1 MWRVL
6 SLVCVVL
13 LGAAEAGAAADVEL
27 SGAEGHPRARFPLSV
42 YLEPSGDAALDAAAR
57 KAITD
62 WTMLSRSALGVFVF
76 TEARSPDAAVVVTIE
91 RGDSSRLM
99 GRTSIHADPTGMIVL
114 PVRIVVAEPRTRGHT
129 SAELVFYQ
137 VVAHELGHALGLAH
151 APDPRS
157 VMCCTEGSID
167 FHDAAQR
174 DAYVAGRR
182 NPNLESVTP
191 QLVEHY
197 TRFWKRHP

>member
-42 YLEPSGDAALDAAAR
+42 YLEPSGEAALDAAAR

-91 RGDSSRLM
+91 RGSGAWASPSACPSSCA
-99 GRTSIHADPTGMIVL
+99 TT
-114 PVRIVVAEPRTRGHT
+114 
-129 SAELVFYQ
+129 
-137 VVAHELGHALGLAH
+137 
-151 APDPRS
+151 
-157 VMCCTEGSID
+157 
-167 FHDAAQR
+167 
-174 DAYVAGRR
+174 
-182 NPNLESVTP
+182 
-191 QLVEHY
+191 
-197 TRFWKRHP
+197 